1 MKKEKTIH
9 ITIEELRT
17 ILHLQV
23 SLIKHGYTCP
33 KLKRMDRLLTK
44 AGVTDAELVQYEDLY
59 QI

>member
-9 ITIEELRT
+9 ITIEALRA

-23 SLIKHGYTCP
+23 SLITHGYTCS

-59 QI
+59 KI